1 MMMMKTMMSGDN
13 DENHQYQIRLFQRQW
28 QEYLRSS
35 NLRRPFTPWELSYA
49 AKIFTGVNLQR
60 FLRRHV
66 TFHHRILPPTNHRLA
81 GVNVKTVTGTSVD
94 CKLLNK
100 LLDSCCS

>member
-35 NLRRPFTPWELSYA
+35 NLRRPFTPWELYA
-49 AKIFTGVNLQR
+49 AKILVDDDYAVKKTRGEEEDGDKRIRVGF
-60 FLRRHV
+60 
-66 TFHHRILPPTNHRLA
+66 ILPSLHT
-81 GVNVKTVTGTSVD
+81 
-94 CKLLNK
+94 
-100 LLDSCCS
+100 